1 MSVGVFSAVGQGKIS
16 YGNTSAHP
24 AVFNQTYMYAG
35 DAAYDGQPIPTTVLP
50 SGIILQAALY
60 AGTGASS
67 LGLQTSFTLSG
78 ANMSAP
84 GVWVPNSMSLI
95 GIAGGSPVYFQF
107 FVWGAISGFGL
118 PNTISSTS
126 GFQNSVNAF
135 YFGTSGLFTAVPS
148 STIAYANIVNPNPPT
163 SSTLLPGNIVIYGA
177 PEPSSLALVIAGLV
191 IICPRRRNGE
201 Q

>member
-1 MSVGVFSAVGQGKIS
+1 MKTQTIIVIMSVGVFSAVGQGKIS

-95 GIAGGSPVYFQF
+95 GHTTLLLHMP
-107 FVWGAISGFGL
+107 L
-118 PNTISSTS
+118 LKKISSRYLLHFLPPSATCAYDRTTLPER
-126 GFQNSVNAF
+126 VVVTTR
-135 YFGTSGLFTAVPS
+135 GTGAGSTAG
-148 STIAYANIVNPNPPT
+148 IAV
-163 SSTLLPGNIVIYGA
+163 S
-177 PEPSSLALVIAGLV
+177 
-191 IICPRRRNGE
+191 
-201 Q
+201 